1 MPLVGRYAQR
11 AFLSKMEDIAVM
23 ALAFCHA
30 HEITLR
36 DLEMYG
42 VLQVG
47 TPAQQRFACSQFLQR
62 SLLSKAEDSDALFAS
77 CIAADSVHSLIS
89 LYAWQLKRLS
99 SEPTQVQHSFP
110 RSSWACFSC

>member
-1 MPLVGRYAQR
+1 
-11 AFLSKMEDIAVM
+11 M

-47 TPAQQRFACSQFLQR
+47 TPAQQRFACSQFLKR